1 MNQDDQE
8 ILVEVK
14 NEKVPNIGEDND
26 AAQLIKEQQIA
37 R

>member
-14 NEKVPNIGEDND
+14 SEKVPNIEEDND